1 MSDNFNAGDT
11 VRVHLKILE
20 SEKVKGASKSK
31 KDVTE
36 ELKERIQVF
45 EGVVLAIRGSGGDKS
60 FTVRKIAAGKIGVER
75 TWPIN
80 CPSIA
85 KIEVKKKG
93 KNFRRAKL
101 YYLRTRDLKQATKEK

>member
-1 MSDNFNAGDT
+1 MSDNFNVGDL
-11 VRVHLKILE
+11 VRVHQKIYE

-31 KDVTE
+31 HDVTE
-36 ELKERIQVF
+36 ELKERIQIF
-45 EGVVLAIRGSGGDKS
+45 EGVVLAKHGSGENQS

-75 TWPIN
+75 TWPVN
-80 CPSIA
+80 CPSVA